1 MCNTIVFLVTVDLRP
16 YISPPFNNMAF
27 LTQVAHMLSEHEWI
41 AEDRKFFG
49 QPNTGYDFT
58 ANDPVEA
65 GRKIAKLEETK
76 TKLSKNVN
84 MRAMNMLGKAE
95 EQVCVYCLDFVVRCA
110 VHLQVQSYC
119 IFLGTISSFIYL
131 FTYSTCKLP
140 FLFFILSHMPLLSCF

>member
-1 MCNTIVFLVTVDLRP
+1 MPTQCLILPCTWNNKADL
-16 YISPPFNNMAF
+16 I
-27 LTQVAHMLSEHEWI
+27 QVAHMLSEHEWI

-76 TKLSKNVN
+76 AKLSKNVN

-95 EQVCVYCLDFVVRCA
+95 EQVCVYCGDVCWRCNY
-110 VHLQVQSYC
+110 VILQNV
-119 IFLGTISSFIYL
+119 
-131 FTYSTCKLP
+131 
-140 FLFFILSHMPLLSCF
+140 